1 MSLLGRAARAGRT
14 VAASLQSSSRRD
26 HALSEASALMQAE
39 ILARDND
46 RREVSSID
54 EVEYR
59 VYSQFGDD
67 GILQY
72 LTRKLKPVTTFVEI
86 AVADYV
92 EASTRLLLVKD
103 NWRGLVVD
111 SSAEN
116 VSWIRS
122 SDLYWRHDLTAV
134 ESFVTVENVNDL
146 VADNGFEGDVGV
158 LVIDIDGNDY
168 WVWKALDAIAPAVV
182 GVEYNSVFGP
192 HRSVVVP
199 YSPSFHRT
207 AAHWSNLYWG
217 ASIAALS
224 DLAEASGYRLVGSNS
239 AGNNAYFVRTDLAGG
254 LPTPRASEAWRES
267 RFRESRDA
275 GGALTYLAGSQRLA
289 AIADMPLVDVRTG
302 EELTAGDLRSK

>member
-1 MSLLGRAARAGRT
+1 MSLVGRAKHAGRA
-14 VAASLQSSSRRD
+14 VAASLQSARRRD
-26 HALSEASALMQAE
+26 QALSEASALMQAE

-46 RREVSSID
+46 RREVSSIE
-54 EVEYR
+54 EVEFR
-59 VYSQFGDD
+59 VFSQFGDD

-86 AVADYV
+86 AGADYT

-116 VSWIRS
+116 ISSIRS

-134 ESFVTVENVNDL
+134 ESFVTAESVNEL
-146 VADNGFEGDVGV
+146 VTDNGFAGEVGV

-168 WVWKALDAIAPAVV
+168 WVWKTLDAIAPAVV
-182 GVEYNSVFGP
+182 GIEYNSVFGP
-192 HRSVVVP
+192 DRSVVVP

-224 DLAEASGYRLVGSNS
+224 DLGEQRGYRLVGSNN
-239 AGNNAYFVRTDLAGG
+239 AGNNAYFVRADLTDG

-275 GGALTYLAGSQRLA
+275 DGALTYLGGEERLA
-289 AIADMPLVDVRTG
+289 AIAEMPLLDAVTGGHLRVRD
-302 EELTAGDLRSK
+302 LTAG